1 MCSSDLTR
9 NGSPHASGAVATPA
23 DATPG
28 RSEHLS
34 AEDVQRQDR
43 RDQPGVHDRDEAPP
57 AVRELHVVRR
67 LEDAVKQHPGGEQRR
82 WLVHDV
88 GLPLAGAVAAAA
100 VVDRLM
106 PRGTGVVQLLLI
118 LGIAALAT
126 IAATAALAPDIRSF
140 VLPYLRRSAT
150 PEVV

>member
-1 MCSSDLTR
+1 MEILPLYVLGGKMFGAAGAAAVFVLLNLAWALTM
-9 NGSPHASGAVATPA
+9 PLMH
-23 DATPG
+23 
-28 RSEHLS
+28 
-34 AEDVQRQDR
+34 R
-43 RDQPGVHDRDEAPP
+43 RF
-57 AVRELHVVRR
+57 VR
-67 LEDAVKQHPGGEQRR
+67 GEQRR

-118 LGIAALAT
+118 LGVAALAT